1 LPNRFGIK
9 ARLFL
14 AFGLLAALTAI
25 ASAVAWWVFSDID
38 RSVVR
43 VTHESV
49 PSMVTSL
56 HLAEVSAE
64 IAATAPSIMA
74 SNSQETRVRE
84 QARLDQRVQALTVM
98 IANLD
103 ASTVDPEIK
112 AKISNTAS
120 EIIRALAQLNV
131 AVEQRLYL
139 QAQRED
145 NVVKLSQ
152 AQASLLNL
160 LEPMVDDAVFDLVI
174 SGEQVTAESNLSIT
188 NFVEV
193 GVNVLYHLLTINAD
207 GNLAAGL
214 LAEANQIGNA
224 VLLQPVSERF
234 SAAAA
239 SIENNLR
246 QLPDSHEK
254 PGLRIA
260 IQALLSFGQK
270 SDNVFTT
277 RTRLLENANEDFN
290 YLNVERNEFGV
301 ALKSA
306 HELFL
311 TALNPMI
318 DDAAFNLVM
327 STEAVA
333 DNSTGSI
340 RDLIDVG
347 VSTLHVLLTIRA
359 EGNLAAGLLNEAAVS
374 SDATQLQPLEERF
387 IAAKG
392 QITRILRSLP
402 GAFDSEALGVVLT
415 ALIDHGTGNDSI
427 FVLRRQELDQ
437 AAASQHALE
446 TSQALAVT
454 LGNEVAH
461 LVADARSQSDTAA
474 LGSTRAIERGQIL
487 MLVLTVTSLL
497 GAIIVVIFYVGPRIV
512 QPLNNITEA
521 MTQLADGNTSVE
533 IPGRERRDE
542 LGRMAQSLGV
552 FRDTAI
558 EVQKTNLKEIRAT
571 RRRLSDSIE
580 SISEAFS
587 LYGPDDCLI
596 VCNSKYK
603 ELLYPEIAGDISP
616 GMTFESIVRR
626 AAEQGYISNAKGRV
640 EEWLSERLARHREP
654 EGSHVQQRGDG
665 RWIMVSERKT
675 DDGGTVAVYSD
686 ITELKK
692 REAELAEKSNVL
704 EQLSNQLSKYL
715 SPQVY
720 DSIFTGRQEVTL
732 TSQRKKLTV
741 FFSDIAGFTETADKL
756 ESEDLTHI
764 FFGDPETRGVKEDAL
779 ACVNMAIAMQKRM
792 HELQAEWR
800 GSGIEKPLVCRIGIN
815 SGYCTVGNFGS
826 EDRMDYTIIGGG
838 VNLASRLESA
848 ATPGEILISYET
860 YAQVKDQIV
869 CEERDTIK
877 VKGIAYPVSTYQ
889 VVDTFTNLGTTRQV
903 IREDHPNV
911 KLDLDLDAMSSSE
924 RNRVAEILQR
934 VLKKIG

>member
-1 LPNRFGIK
+1 
-9 ARLFL
+9 
-14 AFGLLAALTAI
+14 
-25 ASAVAWWVFSDID
+25 
-38 RSVVR
+38 
-43 VTHESV
+43 
-49 PSMVTSL
+49 
-56 HLAEVSAE
+56 
-64 IAATAPSIMA
+64 
-74 SNSQETRVRE
+74 
-84 QARLDQRVQALTVM
+84 M

-392 QITRILRSLP
+392 
-402 GAFDSEALGVVLT
+402 
-415 ALIDHGTGNDSI
+415 
-427 FVLRRQELDQ
+427 
-437 AAASQHALE
+437 
-446 TSQALAVT
+446 
-454 LGNEVAH
+454 
-461 LVADARSQSDTAA
+461 
-474 LGSTRAIERGQIL
+474 
-487 MLVLTVTSLL
+487 
-497 GAIIVVIFYVGPRIV
+497 
-512 QPLNNITEA
+512 
-521 MTQLADGNTSVE
+521 
-533 IPGRERRDE
+533 
-542 LGRMAQSLGV
+542 V
-552 FRDTAI
+552 F
-558 EVQKTNLKEIRAT
+558 
-571 RRRLSDSIE
+571 
-580 SISEAFS
+580 
-587 LYGPDDCLI
+587 
-596 VCNSKYK
+596 
-603 ELLYPEIAGDISP
+603 
-616 GMTFESIVRR
+616 
-626 AAEQGYISNAKGRV
+626 
-640 EEWLSERLARHREP
+640 
-654 EGSHVQQRGDG
+654 
-665 RWIMVSERKT
+665 
-675 DDGGTVAVYSD
+675 
-686 ITELKK
+686 
-692 REAELAEKSNVL
+692 
-704 EQLSNQLSKYL
+704 
-715 SPQVY
+715 
-720 DSIFTGRQEVTL
+720 
-732 TSQRKKLTV
+732 
-741 FFSDIAGFTETADKL
+741 
-756 ESEDLTHI
+756 
-764 FFGDPETRGVKEDAL
+764 
-779 ACVNMAIAMQKRM
+779 
-792 HELQAEWR
+792 
-800 GSGIEKPLVCRIGIN
+800 
-815 SGYCTVGNFGS
+815 
-826 EDRMDYTIIGGG
+826 
-838 VNLASRLESA
+838 
-848 ATPGEILISYET
+848 
-860 YAQVKDQIV
+860 
-869 CEERDTIK
+869 
-877 VKGIAYPVSTYQ
+877 
-889 VVDTFTNLGTTRQV
+889 
-903 IREDHPNV
+903 
-911 KLDLDLDAMSSSE
+911 
-924 RNRVAEILQR
+924 
-934 VLKKIG
+934 